1 MDHRHAIAYL
11 VLLLIVLALAALA
24 FVASRNWRYDRRKS
38 LRFQREQARRRR
50 EARSDKG

>member
-1 MDHRHAIAYL
+1 MEHRHLVAYS
-11 VLLLIVLALAALA
+11 VLLLVVLALAALA

-50 EARSDKG
+50 VARSDKA